1 MFRLPDPST
10 VYYIEGHYSIPLVI
24 LSIAIAFSAS
34 YTALFINNQL
44 QSNSFFHRRVWL
56 ALASLAM
63 GLGIWSMHFIGM
75 SAFKMPI
82 EMAHNL
88 VLTVVSAIP
97 AIIASY
103 FAFAL
108 ANGEKK
114 KISTHIIAS
123 IFMGAG
129 ISTMHYLGMA
139 AMELNATYVYEP
151 LFFSISILIAIIAS
165 FAALTIFSYGS
176 KFAHNLFVKLAAA
189 ALMAA
194 AVYSMHYMGMYA
206 IRFYTTN
213 VANIDVSM
221 HMHATN
227 FTPTILIIAFG
238 ISSLF
243 FITFLTS
250 RLDRYVNHRLKNY
263 DSLTSLPN
271 QNQFMEDQ
279 KIEKKSTFVAIIH
292 IHNFEK
298 FISAYGYT
306 YGDEILLTV
315 QQLVVKMLPSEAKI
329 YRTEPNRFTIV
340 MPLGMNENK
349 YRVALEQICAILA
362 NPIVVG
368 ERMLT
373 VDMVCAVSSSKE
385 PDLIQ
390 HHLANVIAIFQAS
403 STKFTHEVIEYNPK
417 LHTFNFESKLVGDIE
432 EAMEQHHLYLVYQ
445 PKMNPQ
451 DETVVGLEAL
461 IRWNHPEYGFISPAK
476 FIPVLENSNKI
487 MQLTDWVIEQVCQQI
502 QSWNAANIQF
512 TQVAINIPGS
522 YITSANLMKVLDDCL
537 FKYDVSARQ
546 IELELTETSVIHD
559 IQNAIK
565 AVRQFREKGLHVAL
579 DDFGTGLSS
588 LSYLKEIPITTIK
601 IDKSFVD
608 GVPVSGKD
616 SAILKAIVELS
627 QSLDLC
633 VVIEGVETAEQV
645 SYLRQLAHIPI
656 IQGYYYSKPLTPE
669 QYNEWVEKQQ
679 KQTNEVY

>member
-1 MFRLPDPST
+1 MFQLPDPST
-10 VYYIEGHYSIPLVI
+10 VYYIEGYYSVPLVI
-24 LSIAIAFSAS
+24 ISIAIAFSAS

-44 QSNSFFHRRVWL
+44 QQSNGFFHRRVWL
-56 ALASLAM
+56 ILASLAM

-75 SAFKMPI
+75 RAFKMPI
-82 EMAHNL
+82 SMSHNT
-88 VLTVVSAIP
+88 VLTIVSAIP
-97 AIIASY
+97 AILASY

-108 ANGEKK
+108 ANGKK
-114 KISTHIIAS
+114 KKLSTHIIAS

-139 AMELNATYVYEP
+139 AMEFKASYVYEP
-151 LFFSISILIAIIAS
+151 VFFSLSILIAIVAS
-165 FAALTIFSYGS
+165 FASLFIFTYGS
-176 KFAHNLFVKLAAA
+176 KFAHNFLVKLAAA

-194 AVYSMHYMGMYA
+194 AVYSMHYMGMFA
-206 IRFYTTN
+206 IKFYTTN
-213 VANIDVSM
+213 VANLDM
-221 HMHATN
+221 HTHTTN
-227 FTPTILIIAFG
+227 FTPTVLIIAIG
-238 ISSLF
+238 ITSLF

-250 RLDRYVNHRLKNY
+250 RLDHYVNNRLKNF
-263 DSLTSLPN
+263 DPLTSLPN

-279 KIEKKSTFVAIIH
+279 KIEKRSTFVSIIH
-292 IHNFEK
+292 INNFEK

-315 QQLVVKMLPSEAKI
+315 QQHVINMMPKEAKI

-349 YRVALEQICAILA
+349 YRIALEQICVILG

-368 ERMLT
+368 ERLLT
-373 VDMVCAVSSSKE
+373 VDMVCAVSSSAE
-385 PDLIQ
+385 PELI
-390 HHLANVIAIFQAS
+390 HNHLANVIAVFQQS
-403 STKFTHEVIEYNPK
+403 STQFTHKVIDYNSK
-417 LHTFNFESKLVGDIE
+417 IHTFNFENKLVGDLK
-432 EAMEQHHLYLVYQ
+432 EAMEQHHLYIVYQ
-445 PKMNPQ
+445 PKMNPE

-476 FIPVLENSNKI
+476 FIPVLESSNKI
-487 MQLTDWVIEQVCQQI
+487 LQLTDWIIEEVCKQI
-502 QSWNAANIQF
+502 QAWNEENIQYG
-512 TQVAINIPGS
+512 QVAINIPGS
-522 YITSANLMKVLDDCL
+522 YITSANLMNVLDDCL
-537 FKYDVSARQ
+537 FKYNVSARQ

-608 GVPVSGKD
+608 GVPISSKD

-627 QSLDLC
+627 YSLDLC

-645 SYLRQLAHIPI
+645 AYLRELAHIPI
-656 IQGYYYSKPLTPE
+656 IQGYYYSKPLTPQE
-669 QYNEWVEKQQ
+669 FSEWFVKQQ
-679 KQTNEVY
+679 KSLIFV